1 MKGFVETK
9 KTLFLDKEAHNILND
24 FNILINDMYANG
36 CEEAGELISAL
47 ESFKS
52 EFEECVI
59 EEEEEED

>member
-1 MKGFVETK
+1 MIGFVETK

-24 FNILINDMYANG
+24 FGILINDMYANGYG

-52 EFEECVI
+52 EFEEIIV
-59 EEEEEED
+59 EED